1 METRKNSEAITGHV
15 RIGCFEQAVRGSSLC
30 RDIGVDSRK
39 SRIVTRDERAVA
51 FHVHRSLKQLLVP
64 GHPTRSMDH
73 FTPVLQVPSTSNDVL
88 DTLLSIF
95 LSQCMVL
102 QPNLDNRRGHITTEK
117 FKTRYKE
124 GKQNPTSKRDGAK
137 MEMRRREGA
146 RADDVDAMGEN
157 IGVGLTENPIS
168 ILWPRT

>member
-1 METRKNSEAITGHV
+1 
-15 RIGCFEQAVRGSSLC
+15 
-30 RDIGVDSRK
+30 
-39 SRIVTRDERAVA
+39 
-51 FHVHRSLKQLLVP
+51 
-64 GHPTRSMDH
+64 
-73 FTPVLQVPSTSNDVL
+73 
-88 DTLLSIF
+88 
-95 LSQCMVL
+95 MVL